1 MGVGAP
7 VYGQGQQFCPSRQTP
22 PIPGLPPPPLWPRPQ
37 LEGTSSMPIPQRA
50 PTMSLSCSFVINLG
64 QGTDKLG
71 LHFNP
76 RFKESTIVCNS
87 RDGSQWGREQREN
100 HLCFSPGSEVKLTM
114 TFEGDKFKVKLP
126 DGHELTFPNRLGHS
140 HLSYLGVQGGFS
152 ISSFKF
158 E

>member
-1 MGVGAP
+1 
-7 VYGQGQQFCPSRQTP
+7 
-22 PIPGLPPPPLWPRPQ
+22 
-37 LEGTSSMPIPQRA
+37 MPIPQRA

-100 HLCFSPGSEVKLTM
+100 HLCFSPGSEVKVRC
-114 TFEGDKFKVKLP
+114 GGSAQP
-126 DGHELTFPNRLGHS
+126 AHWHRLGRQAPPRPLPGAPPVALTPHPPS
-140 HLSYLGVQGGFS
+140 TAHDDL
-152 ISSFKF
+152 
-158 E
+158 

>member
-1 MGVGAP
+1 MSEKFEITNMDMRA
-7 VYGQGQQFCPSRQTP
+7 
-22 PIPGLPPPPLWPRPQ
+22 
-37 LEGTSSMPIPQRA
+37 GTSLKLKGKIDDN
-50 PTMSLSCSFVINLG
+50 CDGFVINLG

-158 E
+158 EE